1 MNYAQM
7 TQLALRGVVRDAIRR
22 VIRED
27 GLPGAHHF
35 YITFL
40 TRYPGVEI
48 DESLAKKYPEEIT
61 IVIEHQ
67 FWDLT
72 ANTDNFEVTLKFGGV
87 PKYLKVPYL
96 AVTRFHDPSV
106 AFALQFDTPKEMEA
120 APITPNLKAVP
131 SSGGKASEG
140 ADDGKVAPKIKTDAG
155 SKAKRAKKKT
165 GKGKTSPKGKE
176 TPDNSDDFEPRDIK
190 SEKSPVGKSSTA
202 KKGANPENGETSGE
216 DTGAGNDENK
226 VVSLDSFR
234 KK

>member
-1 MNYAQM
+1 MSQDLMNYEQM

-48 DESLAKKYPEEIT
+48 DESLASKYPEEIT
-61 IVIEHQ
+61 IVLEHQ
-67 FWDLT
+67 FWDLH
-72 ANTDNFEVTLKFGGV
+72 AHSDEFEVTLKFGGI

-96 AVTRFHDPSV
+96 AITRFHDPSV
-106 AFALQFDTPKEMEA
+106 GFALQFAPPREMEPK
-120 APITPNLKAVP
+120 APTLTKLEPAKKKSHPAEKP
-131 SSGGKASEG
+131 AEKKPAKKKASAKTAAKKKSKPESEP
-140 ADDGKVAPKIKTDAG
+140 ADDG
-155 SKAKRAKKKT
+155 S
-165 GKGKTSPKGKE
+165 
-176 TPDNSDDFEPRDIK
+176 
-190 SEKSPVGKSSTA
+190 
-202 KKGANPENGETSGE
+202 
-216 DTGAGNDENK
+216 K

>member
-1 MNYAQM
+1 MNYEQM

-40 TRYPGVEI
+40 TRFPGVDI
-48 DESLAKKYPEEIT
+48 DAQLAAKYPEEIT

-72 ANTDNFEVTLKFGGV
+72 ANADSFEVTLKFGGI
-87 PKYLKVPYL
+87 PKYLKVPYT
-96 AVTRFHDPSV
+96 AITRFHDPSV
-106 AFALQFDTPKEMEA
+106 GFALQFDPPKEMERQMTPALASVEPA
-120 APITPNLKAVP
+120 ANGAKLGTEPGDASPVKGLPKPDADT
-131 SSGGKASEG
+131 SSAKGLP
-140 ADDGKVAPKIKTDAG
+140 APEAAK
-155 SKAKRAKKKT
+155 KAKAAAD
-165 GKGKTSPKGKE
+165 E
-176 TPDNSDDFEPRDIK
+176 
-190 SEKSPVGKSSTA
+190 SE
-202 KKGANPENGETSGE
+202 N
-216 DTGAGNDENK
+216 